1 MEEFDSSLR
10 IYYTPLD
17 TLGKGAFGTVWKC
30 SNNSNN
36 QIQAVKILKIHK
48 KSPKQIN
55 SLLFEAQLLEKLNNE
70 HIVKFMGT
78 RCTDKFICI
87 ETELLNGGTLK
98 SRLTRRLSEAEV
110 VMVMKGLLSGVA
122 YLHSKNIVH
131 RDIKPD
137 NILFA
142 DSSYT
147 SLKITDFGLSGQLQS
162 ESSLEDTCGT
172 TLYMA
177 PEQAQLRF
185 YSEAVDV
192 WSCGIIFY
200 IMLVGKHPL
209 YSQGDDTKSYFK
221 KLVNPKWKIPE
232 DFPILARDLFEH
244 MVRFNPVN
252 RYTAETALKH
262 PWITGNSNAA
272 IPMTY
277 YEKIRLFQSTTLLNK
292 IFSSAF
298 FLGALRP
305 RTSGY
310 TKIYKDFVM
319 KVDKE
324 VKLELSSPQSEFESS
339 FATVRTQP
347 PKTRSNWTNR
357 LTLNLVDDPAPKY
370 KIKPIPSII
379 YSQVSSSRMTPSNQN
394 PRRIPN
400 GWMRGY
406 QQSSPQKLL
415 DRSRRGSLNPQSRNS
430 QRIATIPSNPD
441 ISKIYSQRNTKRT
454 VSVLQQR
461 KKPN

>member
-10 IYYTPLD
+10 IYYTPLNP
-17 TLGKGAFGTVWKC
+17 LGKGAFGTVWKC
-30 SNNSNN
+30 LNNSNK
-36 QIQAVKILKIHK
+36 QIHAVKILKILK

-70 HIVKFMGT
+70 NIVKFLGT

-98 SRLTRRLSEAEV
+98 SRLTRRLSEAEA

-142 DSSYT
+142 DSSF
-147 SLKITDFGLSGQLQS
+147 SRLKITDFGLSGTLQS

-192 WSCGIIFY
+192 WSCGIILY
-200 IMLVGKHPL
+200 IMLAGKHPL

-221 KLVNPKWKIPE
+221 KLVNPKWKFPE

-262 PWITGNSNAA
+262 PWITGNVNAA

-277 YEKIRLFQSTTLLNK
+277 YEKIRLYQSTSLLQK

-298 FLGALRP
+298 FIGALRP
-305 RTSGY
+305 RATGY
-310 TKIYKDFVM
+310 SKIYKDFIM
-319 KVDKE
+319 KADKE
-324 VKLELSSPQSEFESS
+324 VTLGLSSPQSECEALFS
-339 FATVRTQP
+339 TVRTQP
-347 PKTRSNWTNR
+347 SKTRSNWTNR
-357 LTLNLVDDPAPKY
+357 LILNFLDDPTPKY
-370 KIKPIPSII
+370 KLKPIPSII
-379 YSQVSSSRMTPSNQN
+379 YSQVSSARITPSTRN
-394 PRRIPN
+394 PRSMAN
-400 GWMRGY
+400 CWMRSS

-415 DRSRRGSLNPQSRNS
+415 ARSRRGSLNPQSRYS

-441 ISKIYSQRNTKRT
+441 ISKIYSQPKTKRT
-454 VSVLQQR
+454 VSVLNQR
-461 KKPN
+461 KRN